1 MIDFI
6 ATDSAVETHY
16 TRGNLAD
23 AIRSGLKALGKDTT
37 DMTLDDLAPVDEFH
51 IRGHAATLEL
61 AQQLMISP
69 DQKVLDV
76 GSGLGG
82 ASRYLAQTY
91 GCRVTGLDLTTEYCD
106 VARQL
111 ADRLGLS
118 SRVTYQHGNAL
129 DMPFEDA
136 TFDIVWTQHASMN
149 IQAKARLYHEI
160 ARVLKPE
167 GVLALYDVLAGPGG
181 PVHLPAPWAGD
192 ASISYLITPEALRSH
207 LAQAGFRTLT
217 WRETTAAARDFF
229 KQLVER
235 SRGQAGPP
243 PLGLHLLVGANA
255 PAIFGNMIRNL
266 DENRICLIETIQ
278 QKPAA

>member
-1 MIDFI
+1 MINTI
-6 ATDSAVETHY
+6 ATTTPVETHY

-23 AIRSGLKALGKDTT
+23 AIRMGLKTLGKDTT
-37 DMTLDDLAPVDEFH
+37 DVTLDDLAPVDEFH
-51 IRGHAATLEL
+51 IRGRAATLEL

-69 DQKVLDV
+69 AQHILDV

-91 GCRVTGLDLTTEYCD
+91 GCRVTGLDLTAEYCD

-111 ADRLGLS
+111 ADQLGLS
-118 SRVTYQHGNAL
+118 ARVTYRHGTAL

-149 IQAKARLYHEI
+149 IQDKARLYREV

-167 GVLALYDVLAGPGG
+167 GVLALYDVLVGPGG

-192 ASISYLITPEALRSH
+192 ASISFLITPEALR
-207 LAQAGFRTLT
+207 LQLEQAGFRTLT
-217 WRETTAAARDFF
+217 WRDTTAAAHDFF

-255 PAIFGNMIRNL
+255 AAIFGNMIRNL
-266 DENRICLIETIQ
+266 DENRIRLIETIQ
-278 QKPAA
+278 QKSAA

>member
-1 MIDFI
+1 MID
-6 ATDSAVETHY
+6 ATSTDSAVETHY
-16 TRGNLAD
+16 TRGSLAN
-23 AIRSGLKALGKDTT
+23 AIRVGLAALGKDIT
-37 DMTLDDLAPVDEFH
+37 DVTLDDLAPVDEFH

-61 AQQLMISP
+61 AQQLMILP
-69 DQKVLDV
+69 DQHVLDV

-91 GCRVTGLDLTTEYCD
+91 GCRVTGLDLTAEYCD
-106 VARQL
+106 VARLL

-118 SRVTYQHGNAL
+118 SRVSYRNGTAL
-129 DMPFEDA
+129 EMPFEDA

-149 IQAKARLYHEI
+149 IQDKARLYREI

-181 PVHLPAPWAGD
+181 PVHLPAPWAGE
-192 ASISYLITPEALRSH
+192 ASISLLDHAGGFALNLGASRLSH
-207 LAQAGFRTLT
+207 TDVARYDRGGSRFFQA
-217 WRETTAAARDFF
+217 
-229 KQLVER
+229 LVER
-235 SRGQAGPP
+235 SQRQSGPP

-255 PAIFGNMIRNL
+255 TAIFGNMIRNL

-278 QKPAA
+278 QKSTV